1 MLISDIANQTNL
13 LALNATIESA
23 RAGEAGKGFAV
34 VAHEVKNLATQTAK
48 ATDDI
53 AAQIQAI
60 QAETNDTASAISSL
74 SDTINEI
81 TEISSVIASAM
92 EEQGAVTSEIARNA
106 EQASTGVT
114 DASGNVEELVSG
126 ANTSMQVAE
135 TVAKSASDLSKEGAS
150 LRNVMDNFLSEMRAS
165 A

>member
-60 QAETNDTASAISSL
+60 QAETNETANAISSL
-74 SDTINEI
+74 SGTINEI

-114 DASGNVEELVSG
+114 DASGNVEALVSG
-126 ANTSMQVAE
+126 ATTSMEVAE
-135 TVAKSASDLSKEGAS
+135 TVAKSASDLSKEGSS
-150 LRNVMDNFLSEMRAS
+150 LRDVMDNFISEMRAS